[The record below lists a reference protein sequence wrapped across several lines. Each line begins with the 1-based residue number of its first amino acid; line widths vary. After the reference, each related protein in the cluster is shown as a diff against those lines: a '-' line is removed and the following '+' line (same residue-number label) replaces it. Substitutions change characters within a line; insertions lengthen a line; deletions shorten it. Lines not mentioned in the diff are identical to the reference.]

1 MEGDGANDGSA
12 ADMSA
17 PVDGLEYPVALGR
30 SLLEERESEREAAP
44 SEVYSTFR
52 YDFQPASIDKSSPG
66 LVSMD
71 ESKGVQVLL
80 ASSTGA
86 AGGVLF
92 KGKVADNKDTDC
104 LLIFDGNGF
113 RLERCPFSC
122 TQLRH
127 VRAPTAAKRKIDSVA
142 TELEG
147 AAGPGATA
155 KPSGS
160 KTTKTGRPR
169 GRPPKSKQAAAAP
182 KKPRTA
188 STKSS
193 VALPTAAAT
202 PLSQKTPAS
211 AEPTPP
217 A

>member
-1 MEGDGANDGSA
+1 MESDGADDGGGGSGA
-12 ADMSA
+12 AGGVRA
-17 PVDGLEYPVALGR
+17 PQDGFEYSVALGA
-30 SLLEERESEREAAP
+30 SLLQEAEPAP

-66 LVSMD
+66 LVAMD

-92 KGKVADNKDTDC
+92 KGKVAENKDTDC
-104 LLIFDGNGF
+104 LLLFDGSSF

-127 VRAPTAAKRKIDSVA
+127 VRAATAAKRKMDSAAIDRES
-142 TELEG
+142 G
-147 AAGPGATA
+147 AAAGASLKPG
-155 KPSGS
+155 GS
-160 KTTKTGRPR
+160 KKAKATGRPR
-169 GRPPKSKQAAAAP
+169 GRPPKAKPAP

-188 STKSS
+188 ATKATAASPATAEAS
-193 VALPTAAAT
+193 ASQTAAAE
-202 PLSQKTPAS
+202 PA
-211 AEPTPP
+211 PP
-217 A
+217 PS